1 MKRINSHKYN
11 VLLLKDD
18 VGKPKPNT
26 RRLPDEKFS
35 FGMAIYRDAEDTG
48 QGRSVDLISN
58 KANHLFFS
66 YSNLKMAL
74 FSGKSAPKP
83 RQRLQKIK
91 QDSIESACYD
101 SSCKSICPK
110 NSSHLTFILLY
121 SVNINSASSPI

>member
-48 QGRSVDLISN
+48 QGRSVDKISY
-58 KANHLFFS
+58 KANHLF
-66 YSNLKMAL
+66 
-74 FSGKSAPKP
+74 
-83 RQRLQKIK
+83 
-91 QDSIESACYD
+91 
-101 SSCKSICPK
+101 
-110 NSSHLTFILLY
+110 LLL
-121 SVNINSASSPI
+121 